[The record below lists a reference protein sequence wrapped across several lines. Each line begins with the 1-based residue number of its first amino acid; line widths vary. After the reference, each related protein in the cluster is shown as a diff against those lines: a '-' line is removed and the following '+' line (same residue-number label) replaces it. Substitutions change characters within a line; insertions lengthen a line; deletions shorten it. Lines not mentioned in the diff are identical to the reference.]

1 MCSLMRNSIHA
12 AFSWLFGI
20 FTCVLILLLQRT
32 TDPNFGSPS
41 SSALVYY
48 VLNVYISPPVGTL
61 SDVAVYPP
69 RTIEEE
75 EERLRSLGIEV
86 SIESVV
92 VTPSD
97 EKKESDF
104 L

>member
-1 MCSLMRNSIHA
+1 MRNSIHA

-20 FTCVLILLLQRT
+20 FTCVLIHLFQRT
-32 TDPNFGSPS
+32 TDTNFRSPS

-48 VLNVYISPPVGTL
+48 VINVYISPPVGTL

-75 EERLRSLGIEV
+75 EERLRSLGIN
-86 SIESVV
+86 SSTESMD
-92 VTPSD
+92 TPSD

>member
-1 MCSLMRNSIHA
+1 MRNSIHA

-20 FTCVLILLLQRT
+20 FTCVLIYPFQGT
-32 TDPNFGSPS
+32 TDTNFRSLS

-48 VLNVYISPPVGTL
+48 VINVYISPPVGTL

-75 EERLRSLGIEV
+75 EERLRSLGIN
-86 SIESVV
+86 SSTESMD
-92 VTPSD
+92 TPSD

>member
-20 FTCVLILLLQRT
+20 FTCVLIYLFQGT
-32 TDPNFGSPS
+32 TDTNFRSPS

-48 VLNVYISPPVGTL
+48 VINVYISPPVGTL

-75 EERLRSLGIEV
+75 EERLRSLGIN
-86 SIESVV
+86 SSTESMD
-92 VTPSD
+92 TPSD

>member
-1 MCSLMRNSIHA
+1 MRNFIYA

-20 FTCVLILLLQRT
+20 FTCVFIHLFQRT
-32 TDPNFGSPS
+32 TGSNFGPPS

-48 VLNVYISPPVGTL
+48 VISVYISPPVGTL

-75 EERLRSLGIEV
+75 EERLRSLGVEV

-92 VTPSD
+92 DTPSD